1 MVVAADVEAE
11 LVALMLR
18 WLLLL
23 LLLVDDRLLFDALEL
38 LFDGAL
44 FGCM

>member
-18 WLLLL
+18 WLL